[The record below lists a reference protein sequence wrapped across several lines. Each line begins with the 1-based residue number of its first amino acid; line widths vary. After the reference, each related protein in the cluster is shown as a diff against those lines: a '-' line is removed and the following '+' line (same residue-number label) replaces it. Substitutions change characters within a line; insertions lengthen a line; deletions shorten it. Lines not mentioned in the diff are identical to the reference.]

1 MTSCPCLA
9 RAARLGA
16 LLLALGVLAGAG
28 LAFSQDRPPV
38 AAKAGGAPDAPKP
51 TAGKSDA
58 PTFGGGPGRNMVN
71 LIDKGIPDKPDP
83 KDADLVKW
91 KADLGSRAYGGPV
104 VANGKVIVGTN
115 NERPRN
121 ARDVKKGPDGDEPI
135 DKGVVM
141 CFDEATGKFV
151 WQAVHDKLPD
161 RNVKDWPKEGVC
173 ATPLIDGDKVYYT
186 SNRCT
191 LVCLDL
197 NGQKKGLKALVCTDD
212 PMKKGVVYDTPTDAG
227 VVWELDMIKDLG
239 VFPHNMTAANPLMVG
254 DILFVS
260 TANGVDENHINIPA
274 PQAPSFIAVD
284 KNTGKVLWKKSDP
297 GKNIMH
303 GQWSNPA
310 YADVGGVKQV
320 IFPGGDGWLYAYDPP
335 TGNLLWKFDANPKA
349 AVYELGGTGDKSDFI
364 GTPVIAGDKLYIGTG
379 QDPEHF
385 TGIAYFYCL
394 DLAKAAANAKK
405 NKDQDVSPELVDKV
419 TKGDD
424 GKDKV
429 TGKANPDSAVAWV
442 YGGKDDRK
450 FVPRDFKFGRTM
462 SSACVVDDV
471 VYIAELS
478 GYLHCLDAKTG
489 KKFWQY
495 DLKGAIWGSPY
506 YVDGKV
512 FLATEGSDLFVFKHS
527 KTPNAIDE
535 LDNPAAADQKSFNNL
550 MKAKKKQVE
559 ADNLLAKIE
568 FDAAIRSTPIVAN
581 GVLYVMT
588 ENTLYAF
595 KSKK

>member
-1 MTSCPCLA
+1 MTTLPRL
-9 RAARLGA
+9 ARLGV
-16 LLLALGVLAGAG
+16 LLLTLGVFAGVG
-28 LAFSQDRPPV
+28 LLVAQEKKPA
-38 AAKAGGAPDAPKP
+38 AAKAPGAPGGPDEPKP

-58 PTFGGGPGRNMVN
+58 PTFGSGPARNMVN
-71 LIDKGIPDKPDP
+71 LTDKGIPDKPDP
-83 KDADLVKW
+83 KDEKLVKW

-104 VANGKVIVGTN
+104 VANGRVVVGTN

-121 ARDVKKGPDGDEPI
+121 TRDVTKGPDGDEPV

-141 CFDEATGKFV
+141 CFNEADGKFL

-173 ATPLIDGDKVYYT
+173 ATPLIDGNRVYYT

-191 LVCLDL
+191 LICLDL
-197 NGQKKGLKALVCTDD
+197 GGYKKGLKALVNSDN
-212 PMKKGVVYDTPTDAG
+212 PMKKGTEYNTPTDAG

-284 KNTGKVLWKKSDP
+284 KNTGKVLWKRNDP

-310 YADVGGVKQV
+310 YTDAGGVKQV
-320 IFPGGDGWLYAYDPP
+320 IFTGGDGWLYSFVPE
-335 TGNLLWKFDANPKA
+335 TGDLIWKFDANPKS
-349 AVYELGGTGDKSDFI
+349 AVYDLGGAGDKSDFI
-364 GTPVIAGDKLYIGTG
+364 GTPVIADGKLFIGTG

-385 TGIAYFYCL
+385 TGIAHFYCL

-405 NKDQDVSPELVDKV
+405 NKDRDVSPELVDKV
-419 TKGDD
+419 VKGDD

-429 TGKANPDSAVAWV
+429 TGKPNPDSAVTWH

-462 SSACVVDDV
+462 STACVIDGI
-471 VYIAELS
+471 VYITELA
-478 GYLHCLDAKTG
+478 GYIHCLDAKTG

-495 DLKGAIWGSPY
+495 DMKGAIWGSPY

-512 FLATEGSDLFVFKHS
+512 YVATEGGELFVFKHS
-527 KTPNAIDE
+527 KAPNAVDE
-535 LDNPAAADQKSFNNL
+535 LDNPGAADQKSYNTAL
-550 MKAKKKQVE
+550 KTKRKQVE

-568 FDAAIRSTPIVAN
+568 FDAPIRSTPIVAN

-588 ENTLYAF
+588 ENALYAF
-595 KSKK
+595 GKK

>member
-1 MTSCPCLA
+1 MTACPCFA

-16 LLLALGVLAGAG
+16 LLFALGVLAGAG
-28 LAFSQDRPPV
+28 LLLAQDRPPV
-38 AAKAGGAPDAPKP
+38 ATKAVGGADAPKP

-58 PTFGGGPGRNMVN
+58 PTFGSGPARNMAN
-71 LIDKGIPDKPDP
+71 LIDTGIPDKPDP
-83 KDADLVKW
+83 KEEGLLKW

-104 VANGKVIVGTN
+104 IANGKVIVGTN

-121 ARDVKKGPDGDEPI
+121 PRDLTKGPDGDEPI

-141 CFDEATGKFV
+141 CFDEATGKFL

-191 LVCLDL
+191 LICLDL
-197 NGQKKGLKALVCTDD
+197 NGYKKGLKALTCVDD
-212 PMKKGVVYDTPTDAG
+212 PKKKGVVYDSATDAG

-274 PQAPSFIAVD
+274 PQAPSFIAVY
-284 KNTGKVLWKKSDP
+284 KNTGKVLWKKSEP

-310 YADVGGVKQV
+310 YADAGGAKQV
-320 IFPGGDGWLYAYDPP
+320 IFPGGDGWLYAFVPE
-335 TGNLLWKFDANPKA
+335 TGELIWKFDANPKA

-364 GTPVIAGDKLYIGTG
+364 GTPVIVGDKLYIGTG

-385 TGIAYFYCL
+385 TGIAHFYCL
-394 DLAKAAANAKK
+394 DLTKAVANAKK
-405 NKDQDVSPELVDKV
+405 NKDKDVSPELVDKV
-419 TKGDD
+419 AKGDD
-424 GKDKV
+424 GKDKI
-429 TGKANPDSAVAWV
+429 TGKPNPDAAVAWH

-450 FVPRDFKFGRTM
+450 FVPREFQFGRTM
-462 SSACVVDDV
+462 SSACVVDDIL
-471 VYIAELS
+471 YISELS
-478 GYLHCLDAKTG
+478 GYLHCLNAKTG
-489 KKFWQY
+489 KKYWQY
-495 DLKGAIWGSPY
+495 DMKGAIWGSPY

-535 LDNPAAADQKSFNNL
+535 LDNPGAADQKSFNTM
-550 MKAKKKQVE
+550 MKAKKKQIE
-559 ADNLLAKIE
+559 ADNLIAKIE
-568 FDAAIRSTPIVAN
+568 FDAAVRSTPVVAN

-588 ENTLYAF
+588 ENALYAF
-595 KSKK
+595 KPKK